1 MKPAIKPVDN
11 SKKSVTSL
19 QTPLSEDLVK
29 VLENYRIA
37 RLSLPGKWRRNV
49 QIKKK
54 DLGRRS
60 TLSNVSR
67 GSLLLW
73 DDGHHQKTLT
83 WHLGGGIPICQE
95 YGERQNTENWK
106 EYSGYLWGA
115 DCASVWFIRGTKNS
129 QSFHG
134 WGHSQSAT
142 PICCPT
148 QSPRNYLSKAKCHWT
163 IYFSSWEL
171 QKMTVFNLFIQIKKS
186 QNWMLTK
193 NLFTWLNNWLKAKC
207 RAASPCS
214 HPLTKF

>member
-67 GSLLLW
+67 GSLFLW

-83 WHLGGGIPICQE
+83 WHLGEGMPICQE

-106 EYSGYLWGA
+106 EYSGYLYWCQLCFGLIYTRNKKLTRFSWLRPQPERHTNLLSH
-115 DCASVWFIRGTKNS
+115 SV
-129 QSFHG
+129 
-134 WGHSQSAT
+134 
-142 PICCPT
+142 
-148 QSPRNYLSKAKCHWT
+148 AKKLP
-163 IYFSSWEL
+163 F
-171 QKMTVFNLFIQIKKS
+171 KS
-186 QNWMLTK
+186 
-193 NLFTWLNNWLKAKC
+193 
-207 RAASPCS
+207 
-214 HPLTKF
+214 